1 MKNNKQNL
9 SGITLIS
16 LVVTVIVLLILAGIS
31 VSMLTGE
38 NGIILNAGNAKEQ
51 TEILKEK
58 ELIGTAAIQ
67 IVNKSKFRE
76 ITLVGLNKEL
86 KKMDTSMPT
95 NIEYDEET
103 GLFYVTFTNSGR
115 VYQVDRNGNVVYLGN
130 ETELKNK
137 ASIIATPESNLE
149 PQLIQFIDL
158 KIETFIGLEDDEI
171 FVHYAWTNNENETPE
186 SSKYISA
193 TCTVNANKKRR
204 SASITSEDTQEGNYY
219 LWVQLVFNE
228 NTITEKFGPYAVKDH
243 TTLVAANRETSASSG
258 FLGNTEIPRNKIRSV
273 TINNSF
279 GTHDSDERSW
289 DVSASNDGRY
299 LAWSKEITDE
309 TDGTYYDVT
318 IEGKGGV
325 VANTNSAYLFANIG
339 SGLTNKEVTI
349 TGLEYLDTGLV
360 TNMTRMFIGSNNL
373 VNLNLNTWNTR
384 NLKNMNS
391 MFWGC
396 NNLKV
401 LEIENF
407 NTSNATDFGSMF
419 RDCFSLEKLDVSK
432 WDTSKA
438 TTMRRNVLWM

>member
-1 MKNNKQNL
+1 MYYIKSKLVIKTDDETEKELLKEEKKLTKVNKVKIDKNVLAISSSVEIPFEKYNKYANKYKSDFALINKSNL
-9 SGITLIS
+9 HIS
-16 LVVTVIVLLILAGIS
+16 LVVIDG
-31 VSMLTGE
+31 
-38 NGIILNAGNAKEQ
+38 K
-51 TEILKEK
+51 
-58 ELIGTAAIQ
+58 
-67 IVNKSKFRE
+67 
-76 ITLVGLNKEL
+76 
-86 KKMDTSMPT
+86 
-95 NIEYDEET
+95 DEEEVASLNIPLT
-103 GLFYVTFTNSGR
+103 KLTYSITK
-115 VYQVDRNGNVVYLGN
+115 
-130 ETELKNK
+130 TELKNK

-149 PQLIQFIDL
+149 PQLIQFIYL

-299 LAWSKEITDE
+299 LAWSKAITDE

-360 TNMTRMFIGSNNL
+360 TNMTRMFTGSNNL